1 MTISLISLP
10 YPAEALEPY
19 ISKRTLELHHGA
31 HHKDYVDKTNKA
43 IAVTGLADR
52 ELNDIV
58 KAAVG
63 QPGLFNSASQAW
75 NHGFYW
81 NSMTPDGSR
90 PSDRLSQAID
100 RDFGSIEK
108 LKQKL
113 SEEAVAHFASG
124 WIWLVAEGDRLCVVP
139 THDAHSPLSEGG
151 ANPLLTIDVWEHA
164 YYLDVQNKRADYVKA
179 LVGHCLNWNFASENY
194 ARASVWRYPAD
205 EMQKPAFGFETAG

>member
-19 ISKRTLELHHGA
+19 ISERTLALHYGA
-31 HHKDYVDKTNKA
+31 HHKGYVDKTNKA
-43 IAVTGLADR
+43 IAETGLADR

-58 KAAVG
+58 RAAVG
-63 QPGLFNSASQAW
+63 QPGLFNPASQAW

-81 NSMTPDGSR
+81 NSLTPERSQPG
-90 PSDRLSQAID
+90 DRLHQAIV
-100 RDFGSIEK
+100 RDFGSVEN

-113 SEEAVAHFASG
+113 SDEAVAHFASG
-124 WIWLVAEGDRLCVVP
+124 WVWLVARDDKLGVVS
-139 THDAHSPLSEGG
+139 THDAHSPLSEGT

-179 LVGHCLNWNFASENY
+179 VVGHCLNWDFASENY

-205 EMQKPAFGFETAG
+205 GMQKPAFGFETAG